1 MNGHGGLSTGR
12 RKVAGVR
19 YSEGAKSEA
28 PVSAANAP
36 GPLDP
41 PSVSDYRKEGPR

>member
-1 MNGHGGLSTGR
+1 MNR
-12 RKVAGVR
+12 RQTPRTVGVIR

-36 GPLDP
+36 GPLTR
-41 PSVSDYRKEGPR
+41 PSVLAKGGLWR